1 MEIIEMNCGV
11 TKVRFMVL
19 QQKYT
24 GEIYVNVFDIAK
36 FEYLHYNDCLRLYN
50 SNGEHT
56 DVEVASMDD
65 FLKHLDKAL
74 NSDVVVVY
82 P

>member
-1 MEIIEMNCGV
+1 MNCGV

-19 QQKYT
+19 QQKYA
-24 GEIYVNVFDIAK
+24 GDVYVNVFDIVK
-36 FEYLHYNDCLRLYN
+36 FEYLNYNDCLRIYN
-50 SNGEHT
+50 SNGEYT
-56 DVEVASMDD
+56 DVKVASVDD

-74 NSDVVVVY
+74 KSDVVVVD